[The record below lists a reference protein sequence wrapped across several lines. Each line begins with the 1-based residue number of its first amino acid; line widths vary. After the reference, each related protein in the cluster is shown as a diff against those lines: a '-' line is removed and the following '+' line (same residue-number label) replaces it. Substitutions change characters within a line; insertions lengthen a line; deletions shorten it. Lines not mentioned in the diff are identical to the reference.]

1 MHGYLNKS
9 DPNLVCVTRATGV
22 CRHNIA
28 VVIKAKAATLSWTR
42 SYFHK
47 TTPCSAGK
55 WIDHIPWAIK
65 KQWSRS
71 QQFPEPSLCG
81 QHRFIVWFMGIETW
95 YNLMDGEAKR
105 NVNGVLNVQN
115 IRVLYNFVR
124 HIFVFGKK
132 MLDRNNIADCDIIL
146 LSNPSIK

>member
-1 MHGYLNKS
+1 
-9 DPNLVCVTRATGV
+9 
-22 CRHNIA
+22 
-28 VVIKAKAATLSWTR
+28 
-42 SYFHK
+42 
-47 TTPCSAGK
+47 
-55 WIDHIPWAIK
+55 
-65 KQWSRS
+65 
-71 QQFPEPSLCG
+71 
-81 QHRFIVWFMGIETW
+81 
-95 YNLMDGEAKR
+95 MDGEAKR